1 MARLAT
7 LQERGAPRRV
17 AVRLAAG
24 AAGLAMLVM
33 VPAANAQDVDEL
45 TKTLTDGV
53 RCEDASALPDLSAN
67 LAKVPSAAAE
77 MVTAAL
83 TALAADE
90 TTCEPVRVAALSLV
104 ADTGTPADTGANA
117 PDPARALVEATLAEA
132 DRRAAAMKFEVGPPP
147 LNLSRGR
154 RGGS

>member
-1 MARLAT
+1 LARLAT
-7 LQERGAPRRV
+7 LQE
-17 AVRLAAG
+17 
-24 AAGLAMLVM
+24 
-33 VPAANAQDVDEL
+33 PAAQAQEINEL
-45 TKTLTDGV
+45 ANTLTEGV
-53 RCEDASALPDLSAN
+53 RCDEANALTDLSAN

-77 MVTAAL
+77 MVTGAL

-90 TTCEPVRVAALSLV
+90 ATCDPVRVAALSLV
-104 ADTGTPADTGANA
+104 ADSGTLADTGANA

>member
-1 MARLAT
+1 M
-7 LQERGAPRRV
+7 PRRV

-24 AAGLAMLVM
+24 VAGLAMLAAF
-33 VPAANAQDVDEL
+33 PAAQAQESDEL
-45 TKTLTDGV
+45 ANKLAGGV
-53 RCEDASALPDLSAN
+53 RCDEANALADLSAN

-77 MVTAAL
+77 MVTGAL

-90 TTCEPVRVAALSLV
+90 ATCEPVRAAALSLV
-104 ADTGTPADTGANA
+104 AETGTLADAGANA
-117 PDPARALVEATLAEA
+117 PDPARALVEATLVEA

>member
-1 MARLAT
+1 MARLAI
-7 LQERGAPRRV
+7 LKERGAPRRV

-24 AAGLAMLVM
+24 LAGLSMLAL
-33 VPAANAQDVDEL
+33 VPAAQAQDVDEL
-45 TKTLTDGV
+45 TTKLIDGL
-53 RCEDASALPDLSAN
+53 RCEDASALTDLSAN

-83 TALAADE
+83 SAIAADE
-90 TTCEPVRVAALSLV
+90 ATCEPVRVAAQSLV
-104 ADTGTPADTGANA
+104 ADRGTLADSVASA
-117 PDPARALVEATLAEA
+117 PDAARALVEATLAEA